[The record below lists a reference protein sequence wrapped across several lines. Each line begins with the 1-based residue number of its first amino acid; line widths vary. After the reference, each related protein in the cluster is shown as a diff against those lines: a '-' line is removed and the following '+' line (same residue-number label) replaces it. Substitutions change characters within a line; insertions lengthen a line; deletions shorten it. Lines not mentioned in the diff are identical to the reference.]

1 MPSPMFVRV
10 RDTGTRHEFDVTE
23 TDPRIGEVF
32 ELLDSER
39 YPPAFTMRPP
49 KYHTD
54 LADLPVARSE
64 APRPAASRKATKK
77 ES

>member
-10 RDTGTRHEFDVTE
+10 RDTGTRHEFDVPE
-23 TDPRIGEVF
+23 SDPRIGEAYD
-32 ELLDSER
+32 LLDSER

-49 KYHTD
+49 KYHIA
-54 LADLPVARSE
+54 LADLPVARHE
-64 APRPAASRKATKK
+64 APRPAASRKSTKK